1 VRNDHE
7 GGTVERINLL
17 GRLARLSAL
26 GISMGMW
33 PKEAVAHALEAENL
47 KNYAAALG
55 YTPGDVA
62 DFLELG
68 LTIEQAKEAMCEGL
82 RPESTLLD
90 RANRVA
96 GELTRKLGLDTLGLR
111 LTFDDTPIPLL
122 REDDRE

>member
-1 VRNDHE
+1 MREQVNA
-7 GGTVERINLL
+7 L

-33 PKEAVAHALEAENL
+33 PKQAVAHALEAENL

-68 LTIEQAKEAMCEGL
+68 LTIEQAKESMREGL
-82 RPESTLLD
+82 RPEGALLG
-90 RANRVA
+90 RAEKVA
-96 GELTRKLGLDTLGLR
+96 EQLTRKMGLETLGLR

-122 REDDRE
+122 REDDGE